1 MRCVTPAKDA
11 PAPLDARRPERTD
24 GRPAPELRATATA
37 PVSASHD
44 ALGGSPL
51 DPRLTFASFVI
62 GRSNT
67 LAHAAARQVAEGRR
81 GDRVMFNPLYIHA
94 GVGLGKTH
102 LLQAVTWAGNSG
114 SERKV
119 LYLTAEKFMYG
130 FVAALKTQTALAFKE
145 ALRGIDV
152 LVIDDLQFLQG
163 KSTQAEFCHTLN
175 ALIDA
180 GRQVVIAADRPPSD
194 LESLDDRVRSRLA
207 GGLVVEMGSLG
218 EELRLGI
225 LKSRVAAARAHHA
238 TFDVPAP
245 VLDYLARTITHNG
258 RDLEGA
264 VNRLLAHS
272 KLNAQPVTLE
282 MAEREVRDLI
292 RPQEPKRIKI
302 EDIQRVVARQYNVS
316 RSDLLSSR
324 RTANVVRPRQVAMYL
339 AKTLTLR
346 SLPEIGRRF
355 GGRDHTTVL
364 HAVRKIEALVA
375 KDVALVRR
383 GRSRSSASCR
393 SNARTGS
400 SPPCGTGWPVAAAA
414 DRGAAGH
421 FCRKRGERPRRFP
434 CAGGHPRHLAVPPRV
449 WSNPASI
456 RLFGFQMPRRC
467 LSGRPAFPSLGS
479 GGYCNEGHGRTRATA
494 EIAGPRPS
502 RGRAPQHHSDPRQRA
517 VPRRKRPAV
526 AESHRPRP
534 RGDRNAGGG
543 NRDRRLDHRAGAH
556 VLRHRAQTAR
566 RLADRA
572 GRRRRPRGAGD
583 PRRPLALHAA
593 DPAGKRFPGS
603 RRRRHDAF
611 VHAGRRRPEAA
622 DRPHAV
628 RDLDRRDALLP
639 QRHLSARAGTR
650 QGRDPARG
658 RDRRPSAGAGRSA
671 VAEGRGRHA
680 GRDRAAQDRRRSAAA
695 DRGQ

>member
-1 MRCVTPAKDA
+1 MEHDRWAKVQGRLRSTVGEDVYTSWFARMDLESVQGESVHMSVPTRFLKSWIQAHYADRVLSCWQAELPEVHRIDLTVRSAMRCAA
-11 PAPLDARRPERTD
+11 PVKETRTAVDDRRGERTP
-24 GRPAPELRATATA
+24 GQAAPELRTAALA
-37 PVSASHD
+37 PVSAGHD

-51 DPRLTFASFVI
+51 DPRLTFDSFVM

-81 GDRVMFNPLYIHA
+81 GDPVMFNPLYIHA

-102 LLQAVTWAGNSG
+102 LLQAVTWAGNAG
-114 SERKV
+114 GERKV
-119 LYLTAEKFMYG
+119 LYLTVEKFMYG

-194 LESLDDRVRSRLA
+194 LETLDDRVRSRLA

-218 EELRLGI
+218 EELRLDI

-238 TFDVPAP
+238 GFDVPMP
-245 VLDYLARTITHNG
+245 VLEYLAKAITHNG

-292 RPQEPKRIKI
+292 RPQEPKRVKI

-364 HAVRKIEALVA
+364 HAVRKIEALVS
-375 KDVALVRR
+375 KD
-383 GRSRSSASCR
+383 
-393 SNARTGS
+393 T
-400 SPPCGTGWPVAAAA
+400 T
-414 DRGAAGH
+414 
-421 FCRKRGERPRRFP
+421 
-434 CAGGHPRHLAVPPRV
+434 
-449 WSNPASI
+449 
-456 RLFGFQMPRRC
+456 
-467 LSGRPAFPSLGS
+467 
-479 GGYCNEGHGRTRATA
+479 
-494 EIAGPRPS
+494 
-502 RGRAPQHHSDPRQRA
+502 
-517 VPRRKRPAV
+517 
-526 AESHRPRP
+526 
-534 RGDRNAGGG
+534 
-543 NRDRRLDHRAGAH
+543 
-556 VLRHRAQTAR
+556 
-566 RLADRA
+566 LADEVE
-572 GRRRRPRGAGD
+572 
-583 PRRPLALHAA
+583 LL
-593 DPAGKRFPGS
+593 KRQ
-603 RRRRHDAF
+603 
-611 VHAGRRRPEAA
+611 
-622 DRPHAV
+622 
-628 RDLDRRDALLP
+628 L
-639 QRHLSARAGTR
+639 
-650 QGRDPARG
+650 
-658 RDRRPSAGAGRSA
+658 
-671 VAEGRGRHA
+671 
-680 GRDRAAQDRRRSAAA
+680 QD
-695 DRGQ
+695 